1 MQMLKEVS
9 IQNFAIIEELKV
21 VFRPG
26 LNIITGETGAGKS
39 ILLGAMGLV
48 LGERADSSILL
59 NKEKKCVVE
68 VLFET
73 RNTSIGKWLKEE
85 DIDSAEDIV
94 LRREIGINGKS
105 RAFIN
110 DTPVN
115 LQQLKQFSS
124 MLVDLHQQFDTLELG
139 EAYFQRE
146 VLDAM
151 AGCTKEAI
159 AYHRQYLEFNKLQ
172 KELQLLKEQQQQS
185 QKEKDYQ
192 QFLLEELEQASFRE
206 NELEQI
212 EQEMKL
218 LSNAGAVS
226 SVLNEAVYLLK
237 DGDMPLVQQLKSLL
251 QRLQQYRELNG
262 DLNAV
267 IERMQSAQIELVDI
281 AAELDHLQNT
291 VTVDEERM
299 RQINERIE
307 IGYKLQKK
315 HGVNSTNELLQIQQ
329 QLQQQLQTV
338 LDMEE
343 EISVKMREVELLQNH
358 LQNLADDLSVR
369 RIKHATPFSEKVN
382 ALLSKVGMPN
392 AALKIEVRTVSLN
405 AYGSN
410 DVAFLFDANKSN
422 RFEPISKVASG
433 GELSRLMLCIKSL
446 VAKQMALPT
455 MLFDEIDTGIS
466 GEAARQ
472 VGILLKELSEQHQ
485 VITITHLPQI
495 AAKAAAHFY
504 VYKQQE
510 KNSITTKIR
519 LLTESEQIE
528 AVARMLSGE
537 QLTASSLKTARE
549 LVKG

>member
-9 IQNFAIIEELKV
+9 IQNFAIIDELKV

-48 LGERADSSILL
+48 LGERADSSVLL

-73 RNTSIGKWLKEE
+73 ENASISKWLKEE
-85 DIDSAEDIV
+85 DIDAADDTV

-192 QFLLEELEQASFRE
+192 QFLLDELEQASFRE

-251 QRLQQYRELNG
+251 QRLQQYRDLNEE
-262 DLNAV
+262 LNAV

-281 AAELDHLQNT
+281 AAELDHLQNA

-315 HGVNSTNELLQIQQ
+315 HGVHSTNELLQIQQ

-343 EISVKMREVELLQNH
+343 EISVKMKAVELLQNH
-358 LQNLADDLSVR
+358 LQSLADDLSAR
-369 RIKHATPFSEKVN
+369 RTKQAKPFSEKVN

-392 AALKIEVRTVSLN
+392 AELKIEVRTVSLN

-537 QLTASSLKTARE
+537 QITPSSLKTARE

>member
-9 IQNFAIIEELKV
+9 IQNFAIIDELKV

-48 LGERADSSILL
+48 LGERADSSVLL

-73 RNTSIGKWLKEE
+73 ENASISKWLKEE
-85 DIDSAEDIV
+85 DIDAADDIV

-192 QFLLEELEQASFRE
+192 QFLLDELEQASFRE

-251 QRLQQYRELNG
+251 QRLQQYRDLNG
-262 DLNAV
+262 ELNAV

-281 AAELDHLQNT
+281 AAELDHLQNA

-315 HGVNSTNELLQIQQ
+315 HGVHSTNELLQIQQ

-343 EISVKMREVELLQNH
+343 EISVKMKAVELLQNH
-358 LQNLADDLSVR
+358 LQSLADDLSAR
-369 RIKHATPFSEKVN
+369 RTKQAKPFSEKVN

-392 AALKIEVRTVSLN
+392 AELKIEVRTVSLN

-537 QLTASSLKTARE
+537 QITPSSLKTARE